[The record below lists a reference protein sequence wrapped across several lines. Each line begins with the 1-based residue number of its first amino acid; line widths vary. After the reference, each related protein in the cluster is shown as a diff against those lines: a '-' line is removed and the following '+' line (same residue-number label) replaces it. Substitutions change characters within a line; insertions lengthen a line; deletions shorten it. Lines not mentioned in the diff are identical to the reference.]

1 MKDSI
6 LTRTSGKN
14 LTFTELKDKLN
25 EVRNARYALIVPS
38 EDLKVHMPAVITT
51 PSMPEAITATGVGVP
66 VMDWQLTPHAFRQW
80 CSKFNVPTKYLAN
93 LADWGE
99 SLPYQQLSME
109 IMNTH
114 HKEAA
119 KPLLIRGLRSPE
131 NPDDQYCRA
140 VLSPNYNIIENYDI
154 LTAVFEG
161 LRIVRDEH
169 DISFTSGPA
178 HVSDTSLRAR
188 INLPQLSTISEALLK
203 DYKSPFSGETG
214 LDNPTVF
221 MGIEIRNSEVGA
233 GAFTLAPIVVI
244 EVCNNGMTL
253 TSDIY
258 RKVHLGSTMEHGKV
272 SSRTMA
278 ATMELI
284 TTETIDKIVD
294 IAHPDFIAAKVRE
307 LEGLKEPVQ
316 PSVVSDYLGTA
327 FADDSASGIFDIFV
341 SSGDISAFGVAQAI
355 TAYSQAD
362 SVSLDDALML
372 DDGAIDHA
380 VALAAV

>member
-1 MKDSI
+1 
-6 LTRTSGKN
+6 
-14 LTFTELKDKLN
+14 
-25 EVRNARYALIVPS
+25 
-38 EDLKVHMPAVITT
+38 
-51 PSMPEAITATGVGVP
+51 
-66 VMDWQLTPHAFRQW
+66 
-80 CSKFNVPTKYLAN
+80 
-93 LADWGE
+93 
-99 SLPYQQLSME
+99 
-109 IMNTH
+109 
-114 HKEAA
+114 
-119 KPLLIRGLRSPE
+119 
-131 NPDDQYCRA
+131 
-140 VLSPNYNIIENYDI
+140 
-154 LTAVFEG
+154 
-161 LRIVRDEH
+161 
-169 DISFTSGPA
+169 
-178 HVSDTSLRAR
+178 
-188 INLPQLSTISEALLK
+188 
-203 DYKSPFSGETG
+203 
-214 LDNPTVF
+214 